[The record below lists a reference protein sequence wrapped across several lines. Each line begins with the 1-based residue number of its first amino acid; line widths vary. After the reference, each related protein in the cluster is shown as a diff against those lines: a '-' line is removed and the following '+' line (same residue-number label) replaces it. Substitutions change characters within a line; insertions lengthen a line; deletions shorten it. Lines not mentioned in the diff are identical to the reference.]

1 MKIFAAPLQGYT
13 TALWRHHHAEIC
25 GGIDRYYSPFVRVER
40 GEPRQHDMRDIISP
54 LNANHNL
61 TAQLIFKDIAE
72 FRMLVDAI
80 TAVGYREIDLNMGC
94 PFPPQMNKG
103 RGAAM
108 VANSAVLGEVAK
120 AMTEYPEVNFSLKMR
135 LGREQGNEWR
145 ETIAIINAMP
155 VQHVTVHP
163 RVGRQQYRGEL
174 DMPQFDELLR
184 ACIHPVI
191 FNGDI
196 TTPEDALRL
205 AQQFPSL
212 HGLMIGRGLLARPTL
227 AREISRQHE
236 LDEGERFA
244 AIRKLHDLML
254 DDYEKTLCGETQIL
268 TKIRSFWDYCEDCVP
283 HRLLKQLRKAT
294 SLAKYRAALQ

>member
-1 MKIFAAPLQGYT
+1 
-13 TALWRHHHAEIC
+13 
-25 GGIDRYYSPFVRVER
+25 
-40 GEPRQHDMRDIISP
+40 
-54 LNANHNL
+54 
-61 TAQLIFKDIAE
+61 
-72 FRMLVDAI
+72 
-80 TAVGYREIDLNMGC
+80 
-94 PFPPQMNKG
+94 
-103 RGAAM
+103 
-108 VANSAVLGEVAK
+108 
-120 AMTEYPEVNFSLKMR
+120 
-135 LGREQGNEWR
+135 
-145 ETIAIINAMP
+145 MP

-205 AQQFPSL
+205 AQQFPDL

-227 AREISRQHE
+227 SREISRQHE

-244 AIRKLHDLML
+244 ALCKLHDLML